1 MESFFRELR
10 IVNAT
15 GYSLRAHMQIILQ
28 IDEDDIQGALPV
40 ETESCCIATEDH
52 KIVDNG
58 SSMLNSNITVGCK
71 SS

>member
-28 IDEDDIQGALPV
+28 SDEDDI
-40 ETESCCIATEDH
+40 
-52 KIVDNG
+52 
-58 SSMLNSNITVGCK
+58 
-71 SS
+71 